1 MTVRQKLRS
10 FLKQHPNSNPYR
22 FSFNSSF
29 RYLTN
34 PIRALPD
41 FLIIGGSKSGK
52 WSVLSYLNQ
61 HPQVYAGTKNNVGI
75 YFFDSNFEINSIG
88 WYRSHFPLKSSK
100 KIIGEAPGTY
110 LYHPLAPV
118 RIKKVIPNV
127 KLINFFRDPVFRAY
141 SAYNHAVVEGWEHS
155 TFEEAINAEFER
167 MDLVKDDSQ
176 MKIENT
182 NYVNYMQFSYI
193 RHGLYAKN
201 IENWFKIFPRNQFL
215 FYSTEQLDSDYQEI
229 MDELFQF
236 FNLQS
241 IPLEKMGHQ
250 HVGNFKGK
258 YPPMNSSTKELLIN
272 FYKKHNHQLFELIGK
287 KFQWSE

>member
-1 MTVRQKLRS
+1 
-10 FLKQHPNSNPYR
+10 
-22 FSFNSSF
+22 
-29 RYLTN
+29 
-34 PIRALPD
+34 
-41 FLIIGGSKSGK
+41 
-52 WSVLSYLNQ
+52 
-61 HPQVYAGTKNNVGI
+61 
-75 YFFDSNFEINSIG
+75 
-88 WYRSHFPLKSSK
+88 
-100 KIIGEAPGTY
+100 
-110 LYHPLAPV
+110 
-118 RIKKVIPNV
+118 
-127 KLINFFRDPVFRAY
+127 
-141 SAYNHAVVEGWEHS
+141 
-155 TFEEAINAEFER
+155 